1 MQVEDSFI
9 VSIRLVLIIRFR
21 LILPICFYLLLLLFL
36 LAGLEIG
43 PDLRDHGEGIVHL
56 LLEIGILILEL
67 IVLEHELIEFV
78 FGVVVERLQFVL
90 GLGFFL
96 EALDE
101 ADDSLTLLW
110 RQVAQQVSLIGRH
123 LNY

>member
-1 MQVEDSFI
+1 MQIEDGFI
-9 VSIRLVLIIRFR
+9 VSIGLVLIIRFR

-36 LAGLEIG
+36 FAGLEIG

-56 LLEIGILILEL
+56 LLEIGILILEFV
-67 IVLEHELIEFV
+67 VLEHEFIELG

-101 ADDSLTLLW
+101 ADDSLALLW
-110 RQVAQQVSLIGRH
+110 RQVAQQVCLIGRH